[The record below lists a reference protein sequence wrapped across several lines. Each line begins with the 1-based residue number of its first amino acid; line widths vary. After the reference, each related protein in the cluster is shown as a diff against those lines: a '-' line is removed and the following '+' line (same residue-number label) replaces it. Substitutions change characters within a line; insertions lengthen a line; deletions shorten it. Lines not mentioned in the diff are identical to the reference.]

1 LVGDTLEAIHNNA
14 TADREEERSET
25 ETVVGSE
32 ASRFEEDS
40 DTMYS
45 DKGGGGEGRGGA
57 YGRNSRTRVSRP
69 ATLLLARMLTT
80 WKRSSIPAFPLGGTL
95 FPLERGRYM
104 VLFSPLVPTAH
115 LRATMRNMDMRTT
128 DMSYLGYLFQNF
140 EVQIWQMKVQIQS
153 GEKEV
158 APKKEPALEKEA
170 ASKNEAAS
178 KEEAASKNGTA
189 LSLAK
194 STTKDVSCKI

>member
-1 LVGDTLEAIHNNA
+1 
-14 TADREEERSET
+14 
-25 ETVVGSE
+25 
-32 ASRFEEDS
+32 
-40 DTMYS
+40 
-45 DKGGGGEGRGGA
+45 
-57 YGRNSRTRVSRP
+57 
-69 ATLLLARMLTT
+69 
-80 WKRSSIPAFPLGGTL
+80 
-95 FPLERGRYM
+95 
-104 VLFSPLVPTAH
+104 
-115 LRATMRNMDMRTT
+115 MRTT